1 MVFGHVVG
9 EKPPAEETQPAAQPA
24 AADAANRPAATTS
37 PVAQAATTSQVKAFL
52 VTVAPKATENVASD
66 ATFSSDALVNA
77 LRNELRARNLLAEQ
91 RSPPDGTLQIQ
102 VSEVALRPSSNAVVF
117 GYKMMAS
124 TLIADVRLSG
134 ADDQTAALFHIAAQA
149 RLTLSTHSQDGDRD
163 QPKEQEI
170 PSARSI
176 AASPCSLRTLT
187 EIWSKPDPEAGG
199 DIPRFLIMRDK
210 TWTLTLATAA
220 SLLASSALL
229 AADYKPVTCKVRET
243 PARTRAPRT
252 GPSAREHGRPRRQ
265 AFRCRH

>member
-1 MVFGHVVG
+1 MRLGLAIAPVLTAAALLAGCGQVVVFGHVVG

-24 AADAANRPAATTS
+24 AAEAANRPAATTS

-102 VSEVALRPSSNAVVF
+102 VSEVALRPSSNAIVF

-163 QPKEQEI
+163 QPKGKD
-170 PSARSI
+170 PLGPLYRRFAV
-176 AASPCSLRTLT
+176 LT
-187 EIWSKPDPEAGG
+187 ADRLTGIESKPDPETSG
-199 DIPRFLIMRDK
+199 DIPRF
-210 TWTLTLATAA
+210 
-220 SLLASSALL
+220 
-229 AADYKPVTCKVRET
+229 
-243 PARTRAPRT
+243 
-252 GPSAREHGRPRRQ
+252 
-265 AFRCRH
+265 